1 MRALEAQEGK
11 AQAAW
16 SRGAESC
23 VNRSRFFSG
32 FATSG
37 DESLGQGRTGTL
49 YSVSGSGW
57 NTLHP
62 RHWISV
68 PVWQRAAEVPSPRC
82 SACLQPALLGRGVW
96 FQAGGGGVSDLL
108 CEKRWGDFLVISDQ
122 L

>member
-1 MRALEAQEGK
+1 MLTGVDFFLALQQVVTSPWDKEEQEPCTVY
-11 AQAAW
+11 
-16 SRGAESC
+16 RGA
-23 VNRSRFFSG
+23 G
-32 FATSG
+32 
-37 DESLGQGRTGTL
+37 GT
-49 YSVSGSGW
+49 
-57 NTLHP
+57 

-68 PVWQRAAEVPSPRC
+68 PVWLRAAEVPSPRC